1 MVPDTPLVMDHVW
14 TTINL
19 TLPLPQ
25 FGPIA
30 TQLRSTSL
38 GCRARDAVG
47 AEWRRGELE
56 LGAGACGA

>member
-1 MVPDTPLVMDHVW
+1 MVPDRPLVMDHVW

-19 TLPLPQ
+19 TLPLRQ
-25 FGPIA
+25 FSPIR

-38 GCRARDAVG
+38 GCRAPGAVC